1 MHRNTMIEV
10 LPAILADTADDLR
23 EKLFFPGLWQ
33 PGMTAHVDILDGTMF
48 GATCFCDA
56 MAVHSSET
64 TRWVVST
71 VPFIE
76 LHCMVQNPLPIITQ
90 WAAMIPETIRAIVHA
105 EIERPVEPILQG
117 IHDLALEA
125 GIALCP
131 ETSADT
137 VDRYRANIDRVLVMG
152 IHPGASGKPFLNE
165 PILANIR
172 RIRAVHP
179 DLVIAVDGGITADVA
194 QRVVRAGANALIA
207 SSAIWNSPRPI
218 QAYEQLTHSTALPAN
233 PQI

>member
-1 MHRNTMIEV
+1 MIEV

-48 GATCFCDA
+48 GSTCFCDA
-56 MAVHSSET
+56 SAIAMRSSTTLHSGSAL
-64 TRWVVST
+64 
-71 VPFIE
+71 PFIE
-76 LHCMVQNPLPIITQ
+76 LHCMVQNPLPVIEQ
-90 WAAMIPETIRAIVHA
+90 WASMVPETIRAIIHA
-105 EIERPVEPILQG
+105 EIERPIEPILQG

-131 ETSADT
+131 ETS
-137 VDRYRANIDRVLVMG
+137 VDVVARYRANIDRVLVMG
-152 IHPGASGKPFLNE
+152 IHPGASGKPFLGE
-165 PILANIR
+165 PILATIR
-172 RIRAVHP
+172 RIRAVHS
-179 DLVIAVDGGITADVA
+179 DLAIGVDGGITADVA
-194 QRVVRAGANALIA
+194 ERAVRAGANALIA

-218 QAYEQLTHSTALPAN
+218 QAYEQLTHSIALPAN